1 MSDDDQNQVLADQLR
16 ELYLAFEHEGDA
28 AIERLTALYDRDM
41 LFRDPLQTLHG
52 RDAFLA
58 MNRRILARAKRLSFE
73 VSDAVGGRGSVFL
86 AWTMLYEPRIGPTL
100 VFQGTTHARVKGG
113 LVVEQRDYWDLLSS
127 VAQSI
132 PFVRN
137 VYASLAPHLG

>member
-1 MSDDDQNQVLADQLR
+1 MSDEQHEQVLADELR
-16 ELYLAFEHEGDA
+16 DLYLAFEQEGEA
-28 AIERLTALYDRDM
+28 AIDRLAARCDPDM

-58 MNRRILARAKRLSFE
+58 MNRRILARATHLSFE

-86 AWTMLYEPRIGPTL
+86 AWTMHFEPRFGPKL
-100 VFQGTTHARVKGG
+100 VFQGTTHARVSGG
-113 LVVEQRDYWDLLSS
+113 KIIEQRDYWDLLSS

-137 VYASLAPHLG
+137 VYASLTPHLG